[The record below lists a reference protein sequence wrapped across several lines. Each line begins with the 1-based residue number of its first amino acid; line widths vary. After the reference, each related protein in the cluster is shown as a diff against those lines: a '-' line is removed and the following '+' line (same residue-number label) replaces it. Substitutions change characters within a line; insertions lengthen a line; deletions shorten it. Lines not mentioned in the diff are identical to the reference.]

1 MTTKEMQKLKDA
13 ILHIWTAD
21 TYAAAFVVD

>member
-1 MTTKEMQKLKDA
+1 MQKLKDA